1 MCADARKSIKTVP
14 AAAAGICLCDTC
26 SCVLQHFCRKTA
38 TNLLDHVVCSSSA
51 PLVTDECSRCSH
63 RQPSSHVSCALW
75 LSGPALLSDISSCMR
90 SNNSI
95 GLFMNVQTRE
105 EEDATLVIRLKEGD
119 ELSRSARRCFLLP
132 IVTNCEGNGYAR
144 ARVCWKRSRSMRML
158 HI

>member
-1 MCADARKSIKTVP
+1 
-14 AAAAGICLCDTC
+14 
-26 SCVLQHFCRKTA
+26 
-38 TNLLDHVVCSSSA
+38 
-51 PLVTDECSRCSH
+51 
-63 RQPSSHVSCALW
+63 VSCALR

-95 GLFMNVQTRE
+95 RLFMNVQTRE